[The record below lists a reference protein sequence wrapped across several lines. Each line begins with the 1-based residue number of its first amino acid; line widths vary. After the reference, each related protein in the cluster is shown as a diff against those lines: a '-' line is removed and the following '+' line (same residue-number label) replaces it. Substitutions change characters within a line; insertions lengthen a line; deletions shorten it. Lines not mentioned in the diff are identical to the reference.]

1 MSDKNEDNAVRD
13 DENMAP
19 PPGSDYEVAF
29 TYHSDTQLERAY
41 DKAVHWVKAG
51 VRPQKIFLEDRS
63 MGVINFRKIMKDPLL
78 AQAGVERMVDFRCS
92 LTLSDTDVDAVFS
105 SVCYYEPDSEP
116 QYINAYDPELSS
128 IKEVLNMVSNN
139 LFAYLQKP
147 LLQQEDNGAAQAR

>member
-1 MSDKNEDNAVRD
+1 MSDNIEDDAGRD
-13 DENMAP
+13 EENMAP

-41 DKAVHWVKAG
+41 DKSVHWVKAG
-51 VRPQKIFLEDRS
+51 VHPQKIFLEDRS

-128 IKEVLNMVSNN
+128 IKEVLNMVSTN
-139 LFAYLQKP
+139 LFNYLQKP
-147 LLQQEDNGAAQAR
+147 LLQPAEDAAEQDR